1 MSRTFIAAA
10 AFATFATFATVGV
23 GAAQAATTTIQVGKL
38 DLTSAQGQASLDA
51 KIDAAARKVCSAP
64 VPASRILRVDESCA
78 SKARASVERQVAA
91 LRTATR
97 NGG

>member
-1 MSRTFIAAA
+1 MTRTFIAAA
-10 AFATFATFATVGV
+10 AFATFALT

-38 DLTSAQGQASLDA
+38 DLATAEGQATLDA
-51 KIDAAARKVCSAP
+51 KIEAATRRVCSAA
-64 VPASRILRVDESCA
+64 VPASRILRIDESCA
-78 SKARASVERQVAA
+78 SKARASVEQQVAA

>member
-1 MSRTFIAAA
+1 MTRTLIAAA
-10 AFATFATFATVGV
+10 AFASFAFAGT
-23 GAAQAATTTIQVGKL
+23 AQAATTTIQVGKL
-38 DLTSAQGQASLDA
+38 NLTSAAGQATLDA
-51 KIDAAARKVCSAP
+51 KIDAAARKVCSVT

-78 SKARASVERQVAA
+78 SKARASVEQQVAA